1 MSIMALPD
9 GKKRVAIS
17 LTEREIEIIHT
28 ISKRDRRNI
37 SDTVAIMIE
46 KYLFPEYEELMKQ
59 KEQ

>member
-1 MSIMALPD
+1 MALPD

-17 LTEREIEIIHT
+17 LTEKEIEIIQT
-28 ISKRDRRNI
+28 ISKRDRRNV

-46 KYLFPEYEELMKQ
+46 KYLLPEYEELMKQ

>member
-1 MSIMALPD
+1 MALPD